1 MALLSVECV
10 SLLINSPLTFKKK
23 KSAEVTGK
31 FLDSPMLRVS
41 LASAAGAQVLSL
53 VGELKI
59 PCTVVWLKQKTKK
72 QDILEQN
79 IAVLTLT
86 GFESR
91 MI

>member
-1 MALLSVECV
+1 M
-10 SLLINSPLTFKKK
+10 
-23 KSAEVTGK
+23 TGK

-53 VGELKI
+53 VAELKI

>member
-1 MALLSVECV
+1 MVHWLGLHTLTAEGLGSVPAQEA
-10 SLLINSPLTFKKK
+10 
-23 KSAEVTGK
+23 KSHN
-31 FLDSPMLRVS
+31 
-41 LASAAGAQVLSL
+41 
-53 VGELKI
+53 
-59 PCTVVWLKQKTKK
+59 VVWLKQKMKK